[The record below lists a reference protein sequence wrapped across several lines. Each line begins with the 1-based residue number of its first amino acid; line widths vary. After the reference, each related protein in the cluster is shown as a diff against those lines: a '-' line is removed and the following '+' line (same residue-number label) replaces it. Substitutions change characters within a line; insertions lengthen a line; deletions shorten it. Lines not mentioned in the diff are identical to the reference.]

1 MVKAKGLS
9 LRGPE
14 GAVAISGRQLRF
26 RRWLSHD
33 TVEYCEIAPQGHFL
47 ALRAQGATSACGLL
61 AMTSLGALH
70 IRRKYLQICSCQRRS
85 LTAAT
90 DAIGAYRF
98 HGGLYKSAVP
108 SRDCHVGLW
117 PPRNDKSGTVCILS
131 LPNTNRQLCTG
142 RGMPLPYSALRE
154 AMGKTPLSTLNSRC
168 PAGGYPRTGISS
180 NPGRAPIPRRGSDCS
195 RPDCAPRPPRASAR
209 RPAAGSARP
218 TERNTSRFP

>member
-1 MVKAKGLS
+1 MY
-9 LRGPE
+9 RGIKPQE
-14 GAVAISGRQLRF
+14 GPGAPRAPLTCHCEERSDVAISQYPAASWESY
-26 RRWLSHD
+26 RRKRNCLP
-33 TVEYCEIAPQGHFL
+33 EI
-47 ALRAQGATSACGLL
+47 ATSAFGLL

-117 PPRNDKSGTVCILS
+117 PPRNDKSGTVIILS
-131 LPNTNRQLCTG
+131 LPNTNRQHCAG
-142 RGMPLPYSALRE
+142 PGCPLPYSALRE
-154 AMGKTPLSTLNSRC
+154 AMGKTPLSTLNSRR

-180 NPGRAPIPRRGSDCS
+180 NPGRAPMPRRGSDCS
-195 RPDCAPRPPRASAR
+195 RPDCAPQPPRATAR
-209 RPAAGSARP
+209 CPAA
-218 TERNTSRFP
+218 